1 MRAYQQ
7 GERRSKAMTAMLDGV
22 SEADMR
28 ARGPLRAPEGANRR
42 LRARAV
48 QVSIEIEG
56 RSCIFVAGARR

>member
-28 ARGPLRAPEGANRR
+28 ASAAHY
-42 LRARAV
+42 AR
-48 QVSIEIEG
+48 QK
-56 RSCIFVAGARR
+56 ARTVVYVPVPSR